1 MGFGRGVWLRPVVA
15 LVFGILTSGILAGGP
30 AWADP
35 TRFTI
40 LYAHSTTELEDVQGR
55 GGIARLATLVRQERA
70 AGGTVLVLHGG
81 QALAPSVLSFY
92 DQGAHVIDLLNG
104 VGIDAM
110 AALNREFHHGDDV
123 LMTRAFEASFP
134 MVVSNAVDRQTGK
147 PLDGL
152 EDRAMLNA
160 GPVRVGVLAAT
171 PARTGEIT
179 RSPRTDFLPPGPVLA
194 QKAKDLRN
202 AGADLVVA
210 LTGDSGG
217 THREVIASG
226 AADIVLYQDRGR
238 VVAVDYDGKTLNAT
252 VEPQAAWVL
261 ALDITAETVTKGDAT
276 RTVWS
281 SGVRAID
288 TATVLPDPALDAQAK
303 AYRAR
308 LDSMLGMQ
316 VGRLDAAIDTRREAV
331 RASENAFANT
341 VADSLR
347 EAMEADVALINGGS
361 FRGDR
366 AYAAGTVWTR
376 RDIQTEFPFHDTA
389 VLIEVT
395 GQQLRDALEFGF
407 SGIGQLQGRFP
418 HLSNA
423 RVTVDASRP
432 PGQRV
437 VALTVGGK
445 PVEPM
450 ARFRLATG
458 SYLANGGDG
467 YAMLSTAPRLV
478 DDRDAD
484 FVSTILASRIA
495 RTGSFAP
502 RLDGR
507 LTVQR

>member
-1 MGFGRGVWLRPVVA
+1 MSGTAGLHAALTRLPAFAALPPDALEPMPRRGVAHDHVRLAGRGLVA
-15 LVFGILTSGILAGGP
+15 RVPRWSQLGLDP
-30 AWADP
+30 AAN
-35 TRFTI
+35 
-40 LYAHSTTELEDVQGR
+40 LEQQAAAFR
-55 GGIARLATLVRQERA
+55 RA
-70 AGGTVLVLHGG
+70 APGGHT
-81 QALAPSVLSFY
+81 P
-92 DQGAHVIDLLNG
+92 
-104 VGIDAM
+104 
-110 AALNREFHHGDDV
+110 E
-123 LMTRAFEASFP
+123 
-134 MVVSNAVDRQTGK
+134 
-147 PLDGL
+147 
-152 EDRAMLNA
+152 
-160 GPVRVGVLAAT
+160 LAAV
-171 PARTGEIT
+171 
-179 RSPRTDFLPPGPVLA
+179 LPPGPELA
-194 QKAKDLRN
+194 RKAKELRA

-210 LTGDSGG
+210 LTGNSGG
-217 THREVIASG
+217 THRDVIASG

-252 VEPQAAWVL
+252 VGPQAAWVL
-261 ALDITAETVTKGDAT
+261 ALDVSTETVTEDGAA

-281 SGVRAID
+281 SGVRAIN
-288 TATVLPDPALDAQAK
+288 TAAVPPDEALDARAK

-316 VGRLDAAIDTRREAV
+316 VGRLDSPIDTRREAA
-331 RASENAFANT
+331 RGGENAFANT
-341 VADSLR
+341 VTDSLR
-347 EAMEADVALINGGS
+347 EAMGGDVALINGGS

-366 AYAAGTVWTR
+366 AYAAGMVWTR

-407 SGIGQLQGRFP
+407 SGIEELQGRFP

-437 VALTVGGK
+437 LTLTVGGK
-445 PVEPM
+445 PVEPE

-467 YAMLSTAPRLV
+467 YGMLSTAPRLV

-502 RLDGR
+502 QLDGR
-507 LTVQR
+507 LTIRR